1 MHSAT
6 QVITQRRSLCDICYL
21 YTGHYQ
27 NNTVK
32 KIIYAALLFF
42 PSLLCGQNWYVG
54 VDILAPLKESF
65 ILDGKYRLTERIGI
79 EARGGLLD
87 PSVRRDEAFSKG
99 YFVQAGPAFH
109 LLPRE
114 QKSDVVVRVMG
125 LFGRYQDP
133 AWEESQL
140 AYNERLRRSGVM
152 LELAYVINL
161 NEHFGMELYG
171 GAGSVRHIS
180 FHDGMLPAYFSYNY
194 RSGLPVKYENIPFP
208 TGSHIPIDDTFNLAV
223 TFGLTTFIRF

>member
-1 MHSAT
+1 M
-6 QVITQRRSLCDICYL
+6 
-21 YTGHYQ
+21 
-27 NNTVK
+27 
-32 KIIYAALLFF
+32 
-42 PSLLCGQNWYVG
+42 
-54 VDILAPLKESF
+54 
-65 ILDGKYRLTERIGI
+65 LDGKYRLTDRIGI

-125 LFGRYQDP
+125 LFGRYKDP
-133 AWEESQL
+133 AWEEFQL
-140 AYNERLRRSGVM
+140 AYNERIRHTGGL
-152 LELAYVINL
+152 LELVYRRNFSGKL
-161 NEHFGMELYG
+161 GMELYG
-171 GAGSVRHIS
+171 GIGSVRHVS
-180 FHDGMLPAYFSYNY
+180 YHDGLTPAASNIFYP
-194 RSGLPVKYENIPFP
+194 SGFPVDFEQIHFP